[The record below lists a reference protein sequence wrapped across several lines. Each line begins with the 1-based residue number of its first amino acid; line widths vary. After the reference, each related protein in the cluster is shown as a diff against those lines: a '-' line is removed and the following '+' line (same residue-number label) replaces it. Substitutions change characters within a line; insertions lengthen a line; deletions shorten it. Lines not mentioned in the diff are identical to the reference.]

1 VIGGRASRVVLRLI
15 VGTLLCLT
23 WPVPTLQAA
32 TTVRVGTYTNEPLVF
47 RDAKGVHQE
56 AGVITVC
63 PAGSLSSNTYTI
75 LEERLAQ
82 IREARPRV
90 IVFDLKDLTYISSAG
105 VRIFVMVKKALKA
118 TGGTVALTNLQ
129 PQIRKVFE
137 IIQPL
142 PSLNIFES
150 VEELDRY
157 LAAMQRK
164 VREGEAE

>member
-1 VIGGRASRVVLRLI
+1 MP
-15 VGTLLCLT
+15 LT
-23 WPVPTLQAA
+23 VTSK
-32 TTVRVGTYTNEPLVF
+32 E
-47 RDAKGVHQE
+47 QE

-63 PAGSLSSNTYTI
+63 PAGSLDSNTYTI

-82 IREARPRV
+82 IRETRPRA

-105 VRIFVMVKKALKA
+105 VRVFVIIFKAMKA

-137 IIQPL
+137 IIQAL

-150 VEELDRY
+150 VEEMDRY

-164 VREGEAE
+164 VREGEVE

>member
-1 VIGGRASRVVLRLI
+1 MP
-15 VGTLLCLT
+15 LT
-23 WPVPTLQAA
+23 VTSK
-32 TTVRVGTYTNEPLVF
+32 E
-47 RDAKGVHQE
+47 QE

-63 PAGSLSSNTYTI
+63 PAGSLDSNTYTI

-82 IREARPRV
+82 IRETRPRA

-105 VRIFVMVKKALKA
+105 VRVFVIIFKAMKA

-137 IIQPL
+137 IIQAL

-150 VEELDRY
+150 VEEMDRY

-164 VREGEAE
+164 VREGEVEE

>member
-1 VIGGRASRVVLRLI
+1 MP
-15 VGTLLCLT
+15 LT
-23 WPVPTLQAA
+23 VTSKE
-32 TTVRVGTYTNEPLVF
+32 R
-47 RDAKGVHQE
+47 E

-63 PAGSLSSNTYTI
+63 PAGSLDSNTYMI

-82 IREARPRV
+82 IRQARPRT

-105 VRIFVMVKKALKA
+105 VRVFVVVKKALKA

-137 IIQPL
+137 IIQAL
-142 PSLNIFES
+142 PSMNIFES

-157 LAAMQRK
+157 LAAIQRK
-164 VREGEAE
+164 EQDGEE

>member
-1 VIGGRASRVVLRLI
+1 MPLTVTSRER
-15 VGTLLCLT
+15 
-23 WPVPTLQAA
+23 
-32 TTVRVGTYTNEPLVF
+32 
-47 RDAKGVHQE
+47 E

-63 PAGSLSSNTYTI
+63 PAGSLDSNTYMI

-82 IREARPRV
+82 IRQARPRA

-105 VRIFVMVKKALKA
+105 VRVFVMVKKALKA
-118 TGGTVALTNLQ
+118 TDGTVALTNLQ

-137 IIQPL
+137 IIQAM
-142 PSLNIFES
+142 PSMNIFES

-164 VREGEAE
+164 VQDGDE